1 MDVGADV
8 VRGGE
13 AVSELCWRYKIRVR
27 MLECDPLSVE
37 APGYALR
44 RISSRGA
51 TAQAKTSASWVVLNR
66 SKTAYRTD
74 AAVGSRKNKA
84 LEGCWC
90 REVRRDYM

>member
-1 MDVGADV
+1 VDVGADV

-13 AVSELCWRYKIRVR
+13 AVSELCWRCKIRVG

-44 RISSRGA
+44 RISSRGG
-51 TAQAKTSASWVVLNR
+51 TAQSKTSASWMVLNR

-84 LEGCWC
+84 LEACWC